1 MHGGGEVRGTE
12 GEKGGGGGR
21 RGGGGGGGL
30 GREQRVREREG
41 GGICK
46 CDAS

>member
-21 RGGGGGGGL
+21 RGGGWRI
-30 GREQRVREREG
+30 REGAESERERG
-41 GGICK
+41 RGYM
-46 CDAS
+46 